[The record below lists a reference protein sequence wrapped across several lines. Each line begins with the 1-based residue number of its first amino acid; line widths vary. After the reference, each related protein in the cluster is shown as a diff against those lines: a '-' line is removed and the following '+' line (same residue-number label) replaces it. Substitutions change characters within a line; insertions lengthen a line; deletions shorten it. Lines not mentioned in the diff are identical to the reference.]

1 MLLKQLKKM
10 LPTDFHIKI
19 NYLKTIQ
26 QTRTKNV
33 TDYCSKRND
42 LVLTKADKGGA
53 TVILDEKGYIAKAKE
68 QL

>member
-1 MLLKQLKKM
+1 ML
-10 LPTDFHIKI
+10 
-19 NYLKTIQ
+19 
-26 QTRTKNV
+26 
-33 TDYCSKRND
+33 DYCSKRND